1 MCSLRA
7 LLSSSDTSILCHL
20 GCPTHFLSN
29 QLKTPL
35 KIHPHL
41 PSTCMPLA
49 SYARSPQRTPGTGSP
64 RTIHPH
70 LTKPQGGGRLGV
82 GVLLGLPL
90 TAGSRLRSVGGKVG
104 LEQKTSD
111 AMWFSTRPSSLS
123 PLLLVPLTSPAP
135 PPHPAFNQFW
145 ALPSPEA
152 LPYGHD
158 HICRTTRPLGKFPQ
172 G

>member
-1 MCSLRA
+1 MSSLRA
-7 LLSSSDTSILCHL
+7 LLSSSDNSVLCHL
-20 GCPTHFLSN
+20 GCPTHFLSS

-35 KIHPHL
+35 KVHPHL
-41 PSTCMPLA
+41 PSMCLPLA
-49 SYARSPQRTPGTGSP
+49 SSARSPQSTPGTGSP

-90 TAGSRLRSVGGKVG
+90 TAGGRLRSVGGKVG

-123 PLLLVPLTSPAP
+123 HLLLVPLTSPAA
-135 PPHPAFNQFW
+135 PHHTQ
-145 ALPSPEA
+145 LSTSS
-152 LPYGHD
+152 GHC
-158 HICRTTRPLGKFPQ
+158 HLLRPCPRGTTTSAEQ
-172 G
+172 